1 MSIRFDDLK
10 QDQKTVAEFVRRA
23 EKGLPADRWTDGAE
37 GDKRLAAACKRL
49 LSLVQLQASAM
60 DAMLD
65 DIRARGTDAME
76 PHVDPCRD
84 D

>member
-1 MSIRFDDLK
+1 MSIRFDDLRE
-10 QDQKTVAEFVRRA
+10 DQKVVAEFVRRA
-23 EKGLPADRWTDGAE
+23 EKGLPDDRLYDGME
-37 GDKRLAAACKRL
+37 GGKRLAAACKRL

-65 DIRARGTDAME
+65 DIRARGADAME
-76 PHVDPCRD
+76 PHSDPCRD